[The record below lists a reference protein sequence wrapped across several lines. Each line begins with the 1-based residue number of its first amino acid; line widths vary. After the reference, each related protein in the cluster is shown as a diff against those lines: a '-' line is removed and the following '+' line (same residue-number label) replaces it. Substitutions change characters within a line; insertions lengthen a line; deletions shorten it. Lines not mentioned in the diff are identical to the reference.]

1 MTNTNKTPKHKK
13 DQSITKIRTRGS
25 RVKER
30 KNLNA
35 ACEKQSFRNCLRCK
49 ESSNSVKML
58 SERIDRIEQLVS
70 TLKKTAQSFSKRDY
84 STRTTWKIRNI
95 DTSKCSLEELQKLV
109 IQTTSLLL
117 PQKNTSDSL
126 IDQINLT
133 NPTIKTAPI
142 TVLSSDNLIHS
153 EPLQDN
159 SQGACE
165 MVTKTSS
172 KLSNSTRTRQDS
184 GFCESK

>member
-1 MTNTNKTPKHKK
+1 MTNTSKTPKHKK
-13 DQSITKIRTRGS
+13 DQSTTKIRARTS

-35 ACEKQSFRNCLRCK
+35 SCEKQSFRNCIRCK
-49 ESSNSVKML
+49 ESSNSVKFL

-70 TLKKTAQSFSKRDY
+70 TLKKTTQNFSKRDN
-84 STRTTWKIRNI
+84 STRTTWKIRNL

-109 IQTTSLLL
+109 IQTTNLLL
-117 PQKNTSDSL
+117 PQKNASDL
-126 IDQINLT
+126 ID
-133 NPTIKTAPI
+133 PTTKTTPI
-142 TVLSSDNLIHS
+142 TVLSTDNLIHA

-172 KLSNSTRTRQDS
+172 NSTRKDS